1 MTDKKTTELIVTV
14 RNIEKQV
21 TELKSDIKKDYLTK
35 EGSYNIQEQVKH
47 IQEQLSLEIREIKE
61 DVKGV
66 RADLSKVVWIVLT
79 AVISAILYL
88 IIK

>member
-1 MTDKKTTELIVTV
+1 
-14 RNIEKQV
+14 
-21 TELKSDIKKDYLTK
+21 
-35 EGSYNIQEQVKH
+35 
-47 IQEQLSLEIREIKE
+47 LSLEIREIKE